1 MRELLAVER
10 EGDLLR
16 AVAAEVEEND
26 AVAVCDLRD
35 GLAIVGDDERQK
47 VLVDHAGVFGAVGLD
62 GFLGGGE
69 LTALALHVRAPAL
82 FDHRPVGFIAVHR
95 DDHAAAA
102 GSDLVFMRRIRKLG
116 KYSFQLVD
124 ILERAR
130 CGHIAAIEK
139 NVAVD
144 ALHVLCAR
152 LLEHGDEVRD
162 VGVDV
167 AVGKQTEEMQRLVV
181 FLAVGNERLP
191 GLRLIQRAGFNG
203 LADELCALG
212 VDLAAAE
219 RVVANLG
226 VAHVVVGGKADGRA
240 VRLEPRHGARGHQL
254 VKIRRVRLLYRVAG
268 AAIAATNAVHNHQY
282 DRFFHLYIL
291 HIGFILLV
299 SFCSCLFYTISLA
312 FTMSIFRLQA

>member
-1 MRELLAVER
+1 M
-10 EGDLLR
+10 
-16 AVAAEVEEND
+16 
-26 AVAVCDLRD
+26 
-35 GLAIVGDDERQK
+35 
-47 VLVDHAGVFGAVGLD
+47 
-62 GFLGGGE
+62 
-69 LTALALHVRAPAL
+69 
-82 FDHRPVGFIAVHR
+82 
-95 DDHAAAA
+95 
-102 GSDLVFMRRIRKLG
+102 
-116 KYSFQLVD
+116 
-124 ILERAR
+124 
-130 CGHIAAIEK
+130 
-139 NVAVD
+139 
-144 ALHVLCAR
+144 
-152 LLEHGDEVRD
+152 
-162 VGVDV
+162 DV
-167 AVGKQTEEMQRLVV
+167 AVGKQTEEMQRLLV

-219 RVVANLG
+219 RVVADLG
-226 VAHVVVGGKADGRA
+226 VAHVVVGGKADSRA

-299 SFCSCLFYTISLA
+299 SFCSCLFYTILLA